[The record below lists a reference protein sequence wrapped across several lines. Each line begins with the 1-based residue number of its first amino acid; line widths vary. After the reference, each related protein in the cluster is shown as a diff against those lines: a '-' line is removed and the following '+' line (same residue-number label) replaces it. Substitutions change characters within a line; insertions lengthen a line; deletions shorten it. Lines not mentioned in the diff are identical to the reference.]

1 MNNLIYAGVPEGT
14 TSEPV
19 ATAAPSASSGLFQ
32 MLFLLLIFFVM
43 MYFLVILPQKRRE
56 KQFKQMIASI
66 RRGDTVV
73 TSGGVVGKVIDV
85 KNETLK
91 IKTAN
96 TTELEIS
103 KAFVARVLK
112 NKNEKTE
119 KSEKNEKK

>member
-1 MNNLIYAGVPEGT
+1 MNNLIFAGVPEGT

-19 ATAAPSASSGLFQ
+19 TTAAPSASSGLFQ
-32 MLFLLLIFFVM
+32 MLFLLIIFFVM

-56 KQFKQMIASI
+56 KQFKQMISSI
-66 RRGDTVV
+66 KRGDTVI

-85 KNETLK
+85 KNDTLK

-103 KAFVARVLK
+103 KAFVARVIK
-112 NKNEKTE
+112 NKSEENKEEK
-119 KSEKNEKK
+119 

>member
-1 MNNLIYAGVPEGT
+1 MNNIVYAGVPDSA
-14 TSEPV
+14 SEPV
-19 ATAAPSASSGLFQ
+19 TTAAPSASSGLFQ

-66 RRGDTVV
+66 KRGDTIV

-85 KNETLK
+85 KNDTLK

-103 KAFVARVLK
+103 KAFVAKVIK
-112 NKNEKTE
+112 NKNGKSTE
-119 KSEKNEKK
+119 NNEQKE